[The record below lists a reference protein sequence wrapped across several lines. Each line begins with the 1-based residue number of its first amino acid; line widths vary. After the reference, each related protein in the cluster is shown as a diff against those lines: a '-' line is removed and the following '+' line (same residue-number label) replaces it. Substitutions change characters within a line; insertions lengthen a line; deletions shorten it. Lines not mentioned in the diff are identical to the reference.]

1 MKYISICSGIEAAS
15 TAWHGL
21 GWTPLAFS
29 EIEPFPSA
37 VLAQRYPEVPNL
49 GDMSKFREWP
59 EELLAECE
67 LLVGGSPCQAFSV
80 AGLRR
85 SLDDERGNLTL
96 VYVQLFHHINAIRRK
111 HGRSPAIAL
120 WENVPGV
127 LSTKDNAFG
136 CFISGLLGVDDTLE
150 TQDGKWPKAGFLG
163 SETVRVG
170 YRVLDAQYF
179 AVAQRR
185 RRVFLVAVPCELI
198 ASVGERACPS
208 EILSLRESVLGNPP
222 TRGEARQAVAG
233 SVAERAAS
241 GGEPH
246 HLDRAMFNQGVN
258 AQYEPQITDDG
269 VAAVMWNASD
279 QANAERLVDQA
290 GTLNCNMGQ
299 RGGWIAPSGHPDPA
313 YALSAGNQSKGG
325 VFGSGRDSQDT
336 FVVGVGSM
344 AVRTAQTSA
353 NGHGV
358 AEEVAHTLDQVQG
371 QAVAT
376 PIDLRQ
382 ASRGEKVTNNR
393 SSGSGGPPGSGVG
406 DAGDPAFTVSE
417 RGQAVAFK
425 PSHFTRGKDG
435 KPDEIAPP
443 LSADA
448 DKGDQDTVIAQ
459 SMRESGQG
467 FWMEDDIAGTL
478 RAEGEN
484 RPSRPSNVIA
494 TTQSIGFNWQNGGGY
509 GNANDGLGITEEG
522 TGPLSRSQVPACV
535 TGQRTH
541 ALTTRAAAVEEDGT
555 GRGTPIVPVAFSAKD
570 SGSDATEELS
580 PTMRAMQHV
589 DGNANA
595 GGQIAVA
602 YGVDTYNQTVS
613 DVAIPLRV
621 GNAKDS
627 LPAAMVPFTKSK
639 RAQGVNDDESWVP
652 GEVAP
657 TQNQFDVGDTRATT
671 VVAFT
676 QNSRDEVRE
685 IDGDGQIAGAL
696 SAEAGMHQTNYLAF
710 APLQGGRSMPVTP
723 ESPTL
728 EAGTGNKAPAV
739 LAFANRTRDGVKVPE
754 IMKDGVTPALT
765 NPGDGGRADAV
776 NVLADAPV
784 QVQWASGGGKVE
796 NPTMQALRTSAEH
809 SYQFVRQAM
818 QVRRLTPTECCRL
831 QGFPDDHCDITFRK
845 KPAADG
851 PKYRALGNSMAVP
864 CMAWLGYRIHLAT
877 RQDSK

>member
-1 MKYISICSGIEAAS
+1 VKYISICSGIEAAS

-37 VLAQRYPEVPNL
+37 VLAQRHPNVPNL
-49 GDMSKFREWP
+49 GDMSKYREWP

-67 LLVGGSPCQAFSV
+67 LLVGGTPCQAFSV
-80 AGLRR
+80 AGLRK
-85 SLDDERGNLTL
+85 SLDDERGNLSL
-96 VYVQLFHHINAIRRK
+96 IYVHLFHHINEIRRK

-136 CFISGLLGVDDTLE
+136 CFISGLLGVDETLQ

-179 AVAQRR
+179 GVAQRR
-185 RRVFLVAVPCELI
+185 RRVFLVAVPCELV
-198 ASVGERACPS
+198 ASLGDRACPS

-222 TRGEARQAVAG
+222 SRGEAWKAVAG
-233 SVAERAAS
+233 GAAERAAS
-241 GGEPH
+241 GGEPY

-269 VAAVMWNASD
+269 VAASMVARGPAAVMWSA
-279 QANAERLVDQA
+279 
-290 GTLNCNMGQ
+290 
-299 RGGWIAPSGHPDPA
+299 SGHPDPA

-325 VFGSGRDSQDT
+325 VAASGRDSQDT

-358 AEEVAHTLDQVQG
+358 ADEVAHTLDQVQG
-371 QAVAT
+371 QAVA
-376 PIDLRQ
+376 
-382 ASRGEKVTNNR
+382 
-393 SSGSGGPPGSGVG
+393 
-406 DAGDPAFTVSE
+406 
-417 RGQAVAFK
+417 FK
-425 PSHFTRGKDG
+425 PSHYTRGKDG
-435 KPDEIAPP
+435 KPDEVAPP

-448 DKGDQDTVIAQ
+448 DKGDQDTLV
-459 SMRESGQG
+459 MR
-467 FWMEDDIAGTL
+467 
-478 RAEGEN
+478 
-484 RPSRPSNVIA
+484 
-494 TTQSIGFNWQNGGGY
+494 QSIGFNWQNGGGY

-639 RAQGVNDDESWVP
+639 RAQSVNDDESWVS

-671 VVAFT
+671 VVAF
-676 QNSRDEVRE
+676 
-685 IDGDGQIAGAL
+685 
-696 SAEAGMHQTNYLAF
+696 
-710 APLQGGRSMPVTP
+710 
-723 ESPTL
+723 
-728 EAGTGNKAPAV
+728 
-739 LAFANRTRDGVKVPE
+739 ANRTRDGVKVPE
-754 IMKDGVTPALT
+754 VMKDGVTPALT
-765 NPGDGGRADAV
+765 NPGNGGRADAV
-776 NVLADAPV
+776 NVCAFAQNQLGEV
-784 QVQWASGGGKVE
+784 RTNGEVMGTVNTNQNASGRNTPMV
-796 NPTMQALRTSAEH
+796 H
-809 SYQFVRQAM
+809 QAM

-831 QGFPDDHCDITFRK
+831 QGFPDDHCDVTFRK

-864 CMAWLGYRIHLAT
+864 CMAWLGYRIHMAT
-877 RQDSK
+877 HRDT

>member
-37 VLAQRYPEVPNL
+37 VLAQRYPDVPNL
-49 GDMSKFREWP
+49 GDMSKYREWP

-67 LLVGGSPCQAFSV
+67 LLVGGTPCQAFSV
-80 AGLRR
+80 AGLRK
-85 SLDDERGNLTL
+85 SLDDERGNLSL
-96 VYVQLFHHINAIRRK
+96 IYVHLFHHINEIRRK

-136 CFISGLLGVDDTLE
+136 CFISGLLVVDDTLE

-198 ASVGERACPS
+198 ASAGERACPS

-222 TRGEARQAVAG
+222 TRGEAWEAVAG
-233 SVAERAAS
+233 GSAGCAAS
-241 GGEPH
+241 GGGCGEPYH
-246 HLDRAMFNQGVN
+246 PDRAMFNQGVN
-258 AQYEPQITDDG
+258 AQYDPQITADG
-269 VAAVMWNASD
+269 VAASMVARGPAAVAHAASGVFPCIDANVDRKWGSNQWVNNGFAVFDKPVWRAGD
-279 QANAERLVDQA
+279 QANSEHCIDHA
-290 GTLNCNMGQ
+290 GTLNCDKGQ
-299 RGGWIAPSGHPDPA
+299 QGGKA
-313 YALSAGNQSKGG
+313 
-325 VFGSGRDSQDT
+325 
-336 FVVGVGSM
+336 
-344 AVRTAQTSA
+344 
-353 NGHGV
+353 
-358 AEEVAHTLDQVQG
+358 
-371 QAVAT
+371 
-376 PIDLRQ
+376 
-382 ASRGEKVTNNR
+382 
-393 SSGSGGPPGSGVG
+393 
-406 DAGDPAFTVSE
+406 
-417 RGQAVAFK
+417 
-425 PSHFTRGKDG
+425 G
-435 KPDEIAPP
+435 KPDEVTPP

-448 DKGDQDTVIAQ
+448 DKGDQDTVI
-459 SMRESGQG
+459 MR
-467 FWMEDDIAGTL
+467 
-478 RAEGEN
+478 
-484 RPSRPSNVIA
+484 
-494 TTQSIGFNWQNGGGY
+494 QSIGFNWQNGGGY

-555 GRGTPIVPVAFSAKD
+555 GRGTPIVP
-570 SGSDATEELS
+570 
-580 PTMRAMQHV
+580 
-589 DGNANA
+589 
-595 GGQIAVA
+595 AV
-602 YGVDTYNQTVS
+602 
-613 DVAIPLRV
+613 
-621 GNAKDS
+621 
-627 LPAAMVPFTKSK
+627 FTKAK
-639 RAQGVNDDESWVP
+639 RAQSVNDDESWVP

-676 QNSRDEVRE
+676 TEQTPKFKEECALTMTKQSPSGGGQPQCVAFTQNSRDEVRQ
-685 IDGDGQIAGAL
+685 IDGDGQIVGAL

-710 APLQGGRSMPVTP
+710 ANH
-723 ESPTL
+723 
-728 EAGTGNKAPAV
+728 A
-739 LAFANRTRDGVKVPE
+739 RDGFKVPE
-754 IMKDGVTPALT
+754 VMKDGVTPALT
-765 NPGDGGRADAV
+765 NPGNGGRADAV
-776 NVLADAPV
+776 NVA
-784 QVQWASGGGKVE
+784 
-796 NPTMQALRTSAEH
+796 TH
-809 SYQFVRQAM
+809 M

-831 QGFPDDHCDITFRK
+831 QGFPDDHCDVTFRK

-877 RQDSK
+877 HRDTE

>member
-1 MKYISICSGIEAAS
+1 
-15 TAWHGL
+15 
-21 GWTPLAFS
+21 
-29 EIEPFPSA
+29 
-37 VLAQRYPEVPNL
+37 
-49 GDMSKFREWP
+49 
-59 EELLAECE
+59 
-67 LLVGGSPCQAFSV
+67 
-80 AGLRR
+80 
-85 SLDDERGNLTL
+85 
-96 VYVQLFHHINAIRRK
+96 
-111 HGRSPAIAL
+111 
-120 WENVPGV
+120 
-127 LSTKDNAFG
+127 
-136 CFISGLLGVDDTLE
+136 
-150 TQDGKWPKAGFLG
+150 
-163 SETVRVG
+163 
-170 YRVLDAQYF
+170 
-179 AVAQRR
+179 
-185 RRVFLVAVPCELI
+185 
-198 ASVGERACPS
+198 
-208 EILSLRESVLGNPP
+208 
-222 TRGEARQAVAG
+222 
-233 SVAERAAS
+233 
-241 GGEPH
+241 
-246 HLDRAMFNQGVN
+246 MFNQGVN

-269 VAAVMWNASD
+269 VAASMVA
-279 QANAERLVDQA
+279 
-290 GTLNCNMGQ
+290 
-299 RGGWIAPSGHPDPA
+299 RGPA
-313 YALSAGNQSKGG
+313 AVAFAGNRTSGPLD
-325 VFGSGRDSQDT
+325 VATSCLANGSPHGRMDFASET
-336 FVVGVGSM
+336 FVVGEPTGVFPCIDANVDSKWGSNQWVDGGQYVLQGKAM

-371 QAVAT
+371 QAVAVDLQNVAIGGDVAGTLDTTRPSRGGGQAVAT

-382 ASRGEKVTNNR
+382 AARGEKVTNNR

-406 DAGDPAFTVSE
+406 VPGDPAFTVSE
-417 RGQAVAFK
+417 RGQAVAFKPGQSEAAGGTFVTEEFAPTIQSQNNGSTAVPAVAFK

-448 DKGDQDTVIAQ
+448 DKGDQDTVI
-459 SMRESGQG
+459 MR
-467 FWMEDDIAGTL
+467 
-478 RAEGEN
+478 
-484 RPSRPSNVIA
+484 
-494 TTQSIGFNWQNGGGY
+494 QSIGFNWQNGGGY

-613 DVAIPLRV
+613 DVSIPLRV

-627 LPAAMVPFTKSK
+627 LPAAMVPFTKAK
-639 RAQGVNDDESWVP
+639 RAQSVNDDESWVP

-676 QNSRDEVRE
+676 QNSRDEVRQ

-696 SAEAGMHQTNYLAF
+696 SAEMGMHQTNYLAF
-710 APLQGGRSMPVTP
+710 SPLQGGRSMPVTP

-831 QGFPDDHCDITFRK
+831 QGFPDEHCDITFRK

-877 RQDSK
+877 RQDGK

>member
-21 GWTPLAFS
+21 GWQPLAFS
-29 EIEPFPSA
+29 EIDAFPSA
-37 VLAQRYPEVPNL
+37 VLAERHPSVPNL
-49 GDMSKFREWP
+49 GDMSKYREWP

-67 LLVGGSPCQAFSV
+67 LLVGGTPCQAFSV
-80 AGLRR
+80 AGLRK
-85 SLDDERGNLTL
+85 SLDDDRGNLSL
-96 VYVQLFHHINAIRRK
+96 IYVQLFHHINAIRRK

-136 CFISGLLGVDDTLE
+136 CFISGLLGVDDTVE
-150 TQDGKWPKAGFLG
+150 VAGGKWPKAGFLG

-170 YRVLDAQYF
+170 YRILDAQYF

-185 RRVFLVAVPCELI
+185 RRVFLVAVPCELV
-198 ASVGERACPS
+198 ASLGDRACPS

-222 TRGEARQAVAG
+222 TRGEARQAVARG
-233 SVAERAAS
+233 SAERAAS
-241 GGEPH
+241 GSSSGE
-246 HLDRAMFNQGVN
+246 V
-258 AQYEPQITDDG
+258 
-269 VAAVMWNASD
+269 
-279 QANAERLVDQA
+279 A
-290 GTLNCNMGQ
+290 GTLDASYYKGCGE
-299 RGGWIAPSGHPDPA
+299 RCGVERDVVVSPLAFGGNRTSGPVDVA
-313 YALSAGNQSKGG
+313 TSCLAN
-325 VFGSGRDSQDT
+325 GSPHGRMDFASET
-336 FVVGVGSM
+336 FVVDPKAV

-358 AEEVAHTLDQVQG
+358 AQEVAHTLDQVQG
-371 QAVAT
+371 QAVA
-376 PIDLRQ
+376 
-382 ASRGEKVTNNR
+382 
-393 SSGSGGPPGSGVG
+393 
-406 DAGDPAFTVSE
+406 
-417 RGQAVAFK
+417 FK
-425 PSHFTRGKDG
+425 PSHYTRCKDG
-435 KPDEIAPP
+435 KPDEVVPP

-448 DKGDQDTVIAQ
+448 DKGDQDTLVLRQ
-459 SMRESGQG
+459 S
-467 FWMEDDIAGTL
+467 L
-478 RAEGEN
+478 
-484 RPSRPSNVIA
+484 
-494 TTQSIGFNWQNGGGY
+494 GFNWQNGGGY
-509 GNANDGLGITEEG
+509 GAANDGLGITEEG

-602 YGVDTYNQTVS
+602 
-613 DVAIPLRV
+613 
-621 GNAKDS
+621 
-627 LPAAMVPFTKSK
+627 FTKAK
-639 RAQGVNDDESWVP
+639 RAQSENDDESWVP

-685 IDGDGQIAGAL
+685 INGDGQIAASI
-696 SAEAGMHQTNYLAF
+696 SAEAGMHQTNYI
-710 APLQGGRSMPVTP
+710 
-723 ESPTL
+723 
-728 EAGTGNKAPAV
+728 
-739 LAFANRTRDGVKVPE
+739 AFANRTRDGVKVPE
-754 IMKDGVTPALT
+754 VMKDGVVPALT
-765 NPGDGGRADAV
+765 NPGQGGRSDAV

-809 SYQFVRQAM
+809 SYQFVRHAM

-831 QGFPDDHCDITFRK
+831 QGFPDDHCDIVYRK

-864 CMAWLGYRIHLAT
+864 CMAWLGWRIHKAT
-877 RQDSK
+877 GGDK